1 LKARGLDGINLGRL
15 LRRENLLHPATRAR
29 PPLASFRRFDRKK
42 INAIIDSLSNQD
54 AVEIEASDCK
64 VRSMLA
70 LSISTE
76 VGWRILSLEAGLVKC
91 R

>member
-1 LKARGLDGINLGRL
+1 MGRF
-15 LRRENLLHPATRAR
+15 LRRENLLHPATRAK
-29 PPLASFRRFDRKK
+29 PPLASFKRFDRKK
-42 INAIIDSLSNQD
+42 INAIIDSLSHQD
-54 AVEIEASDCK
+54 AVEIEASDSK

-76 VGWRILSLEAGLVKC
+76 MGRRIPSLEAGLVKC